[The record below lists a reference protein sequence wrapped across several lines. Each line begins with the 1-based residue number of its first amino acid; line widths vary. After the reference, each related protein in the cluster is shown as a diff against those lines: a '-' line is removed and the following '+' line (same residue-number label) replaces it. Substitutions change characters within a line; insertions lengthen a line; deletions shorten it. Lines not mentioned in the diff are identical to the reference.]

1 MKEHVIIKL
10 KGKQVV
16 YRTENGLAEIFL
28 PNFEKLTQ
36 PEALEMIEGATEVLS
51 IKSAKNEVSIPMD
64 VVVQYAS
71 M

>member
-1 MKEHVIIKL
+1 MNEYVIIKL

-16 YRTENGLAEIFL
+16 YRTESGLSEIFL
-28 PNFEKLTQ
+28 PNVEKLTQ
-36 PEALEMIEGATEVLS
+36 PEALEMIDGAIEVLS
-51 IKSAKNEVSIPMD
+51 VKSAKNEVAIPMD

>member
-1 MKEHVIIKL
+1 MKEQVIIKL

-28 PNFEKLTQ
+28 PNVEKLKQ
-36 PEALEMIEGATEVLS
+36 LEALEMIDGAIEVLS
-51 IKSAKNEVSIPMD
+51 IKSAKNEVAIPMD
-64 VVVQYAS
+64 VIVQYAS